1 MRRMAPADD
10 ERKPAEYFLG
20 LVQKETRGRLKVY
33 LGMAAGVGKTYQMLR
48 EAHRLRRNHVDVVV
62 AFIETHG
69 RAETEE
75 QIGELEVVPRKQVL
89 YRGVLLPELDLDA
102 VLRRRPQVA
111 IVDELAHTNL
121 PGASRHEKRY
131 QDVQELL
138 AAGIHVITAMNVQH
152 LESLNDLVQRATGVE
167 VRETVPDALLRAAD
181 EVVSVDVSPEDLQER
196 LRAGKIYAP
205 EKVERALAN
214 FFRDENLASL
224 REIALREVADAAGRH
239 APSPPDAAGRGA
251 PESAAQTTRVERVL
265 VAMSSMPEDARR
277 LIRRGSRLAGK
288 LNAEWLLLHV
298 ETPDESPARISAEAL
313 RVLAD
318 NLEFARSLG
327 ARIEKVQAPRVA
339 AALAEFARRERVT
352 HVVFGRPGVKRG
364 LFRRSGPVEEFM
376 RLAPEIDVYLVG
388 APPAKPNKDD
398 RK

>member
-1 MRRMAPADD
+1 MAPSPADD

-20 LVQKETRGRLKVY
+20 LVRKETRGRLKVY

-48 EAHRLRRNHVDVVV
+48 EAHRLRRNQVDVVV
-62 AFIETHG
+62 AFVETHG

-75 QIGELEVVPRKQVL
+75 QIADLEVVPRKQVL
-89 YRGVLLPELDLDA
+89 YRGVLLPELDVDA
-102 VLRRRPQVA
+102 VVRRRPQVA

-121 PGASRHEKRY
+121 PGASRHDKRY
-131 QDVQELL
+131 QDVEELL

-224 REIALREVADAAGRH
+224 REIALREVADAAGRR
-239 APSPPDAAGRGA
+239 APSPPDASGGA
-251 PESAAQTTRVERVL
+251 PEPTPPPSATRVERVL
-265 VAMSSMPEDARR
+265 VALSSIPTDARR

-298 ETPDESPARISAEAL
+298 ETPDESAERISAEAL
-313 RVLAD
+313 RHLSD

-327 ARIEKVQAPRVA
+327 ARIEKLAAPRVA
-339 AALAEFARRERVT
+339 PALAEFARRERVT
-352 HVVFGRPGVKRG
+352 HVVFGRPSGKRG
-364 LFRRSGPVEEFM
+364 LFRRSGPVDEFM

-388 APPAKPNKDD
+388 AGAKEE